1 MAKESSEISFTNA
14 KKTATKNG
22 TRTQYKRPAYRHS
35 TLKSALGKESRV
47 LQQIYKRVENFKK
60 KEDDGSRLGYVKGM
74 VEIY

>member
-1 MAKESSEISFTNA
+1 MVKESSAISFKNA
-14 KKTATKNG
+14 RKVASTNG
-22 TRTQYKRPAYRHS
+22 TKTPYKRPPYRHS